1 MSSKIIISFMLS
13 VNFLNVFCGLGTGDL
28 SSELERGVCAY
39 CVYIETAS
47 PLHSVYISW
56 VWKKKNK

>member
-28 SSELERGVCAY
+28 SSELERG

-47 PLHSVYISW
+47 PLHPVYISW